1 MHANFSLPSFSS
13 ILSYYLIFLTLKEN
27 ALMNASKA
35 RSSIPEAATL
45 LKETPA
51 ELFSCE
57 FCDIFKNV
65 FFTEHLRAT
74 NSVKSHTI
82 FFFYKE

>member
-1 MHANFSLPSFSS
+1 
-13 ILSYYLIFLTLKEN
+13 
-27 ALMNASKA
+27 MNASKA
-35 RSSIPEAATL
+35 RSSILEAATL

-57 FCDIFKNV
+57 FCDILKNV

-74 NSVKSHTI
+74 DSILSKYLISFVSQAS
-82 FFFYKE
+82 FSFRGGFD